1 MLTKSSNL
9 QLSRE
14 QQVRGELKL
23 PADLQTVEANV
34 ENVASSIDAILRKL
48 SEMLCKSFDPSNNAV
63 NIDNTKNP
71 GLSNLCLGLA
81 TATAGTEL
89 MGSHLDE
96 DLLTITFYD
105 ESFLEVQD
113 KDTGEWKL
121 VEAFMNMPL
130 VNIGETFQKVSNGRF
145 HAPFHR
151 VKQTKRQ
158 IDLIMYDLND
168 SAE

>member
-23 PADLQTVEANV
+23 PADLQTVEAKV
-34 ENVASSIDAILRKL
+34 ENVAAFIDAILRKL
-48 SEMLCKSFDPSNNAV
+48 SEMLCNSFDPPNAAV
-63 NIDNTKNP
+63 NIVNTKSP

-89 MGSHLDE
+89 MSSHLDE
-96 DLLTITFYD
+96 DLLTITFYE
-105 ESFLEVQD
+105 ESFLEVRD
-113 KDTGEWKL
+113 KVTGEWRL
-121 VEAFMNMPL
+121 VEAFMNMPI

-168 SAE
+168 SPQ